1 MESEHFDL
9 NNLDVLVRIDNKYL
23 VSSSMSLAV

>member
-23 VSSSMSLAV
+23 VSSNMSLAV

>member
-9 NNLDVLVRIDNKYL
+9 KNLDVLVRIDNKYL
-23 VSSSMSLAV
+23 VSSNTSLAV